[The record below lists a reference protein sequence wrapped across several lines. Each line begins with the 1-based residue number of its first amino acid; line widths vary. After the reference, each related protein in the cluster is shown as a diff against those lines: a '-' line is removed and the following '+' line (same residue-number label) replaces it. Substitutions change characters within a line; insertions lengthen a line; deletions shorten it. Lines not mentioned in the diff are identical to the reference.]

1 MSRVQKI
8 DLSVGELSVSERRE
22 TILQEAV
29 AALQRDGIVCL
40 KRAIPRESVEKLN
53 IKMQADLDAVETD
66 RSRNPW
72 DSLRPPPFDPYLYRQ
87 IVYNDV
93 AADICIAWLGMEATL
108 TTYAANTS
116 WPDQSAKQNIHRDVP
131 SAPIG
136 PSSPGVVINIPLTTF
151 TKENGATLIYPGTHE
166 LSFEDAE
173 GARGIS
179 PQTLEEQS
187 KNRPPVQ
194 TIDVDAGDLIIRDL
208 RLWHGGMPNIT
219 RERRIMLALVVIDP
233 AYHEE
238 DESVFKGF
246 DAEQGSE
253 AFWEHPKLKTA
264 VSFVPQGDRTYY
276 LQGGH
281 SAPLTPLRKDWIARG
296 KDKFIRD
303 RYRT

>member
-1 MSRVQKI
+1 MNQLYIRSLLRKNSI
-8 DLSVGELSVSERRE
+8 D
-22 TILQEAV
+22 
-29 AALQRDGIVCL
+29 
-40 KRAIPRESVEKLN
+40 KLN

-131 SAPIG
+131 GAPIG

-151 TKENGATLIYPGTHE
+151 TKENGATLVYPGSHDSSVE
-166 LSFEDAE
+166 EAEDSQNIPIE
-173 GARGIS
+173 M
-179 PQTLEEQS
+179 LEEQS
-187 KNRPPVQ
+187 KISPAIQ
-194 TIDVDAGDLIIRDL
+194 TTNVVAGDLIIRDL

-246 DAEQGSE
+246 EAEQGSE